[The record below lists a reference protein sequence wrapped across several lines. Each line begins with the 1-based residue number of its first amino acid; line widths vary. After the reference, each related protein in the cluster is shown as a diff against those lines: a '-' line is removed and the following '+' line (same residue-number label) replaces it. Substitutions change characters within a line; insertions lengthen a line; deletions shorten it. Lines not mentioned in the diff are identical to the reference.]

1 MATTRTLILVGLLA
15 GLLAACAGGPQRRD
29 EAPDYMAWTERSL
42 TLAAIQAWSM
52 EGRVALRTEDDGWT
66 ASMTWSQWRDFM
78 EFHLRGSF
86 GIGSTRVHGTTDR
99 IVIENSRGETWVSR
113 DPARDLARETGWQ
126 VPLASLRWWMIGVP
140 APDSRLSE
148 EVVDGQGRLVRLR
161 QAGWE
166 IEYSAYREV
175 DGLMLPEKVRVE
187 SDEVRLRI
195 HVRSWVV
202 GERDASEAE
211 LRESAPGP

>member
-15 GLLAACAGGPQRRD
+15 CLVVACASGPQRQD
-29 EAPDYMAWTERSL
+29 EAPDYMAWTDRSL

-52 EGRVALRTEDDGWT
+52 EGRVALRTDDDGWT
-66 ASMTWSQWRDFM
+66 ASLNWSQWRDFM

-99 IVIENSRGETWVSR
+99 IVIENSRGETWTSM
-113 DPARDLARETGWQ
+113 DPAGDLARETGWE
-126 VPLASLRWWMIGVP
+126 VPLASLRWWMIGLP
-140 APDSRLSE
+140 APGSWATE
-148 EVVDGQGRLVRLR
+148 EVVDGQGRLLYLR
-161 QAGWE
+161 QDGWE
-166 IEYSAYREV
+166 IEYSAYREEN
-175 DGLMLPEKVRVE
+175 GLMLPERIRVE

-202 GERDASEAE
+202 GERAGAAE
-211 LRESAPGP
+211 LRDSAPGP